1 MGTEVF
7 NTTEQATAIELDQI
21 VQQVRGGR
29 ANRGGRA
36 SRGGS
41 GRVRNVQQKKD
52 LMLERDEAMEDS
64 DNGRVRV
71 RTRSWTIAVLK
82 EQ

>member
-29 ANRGGRA
+29 ANRGG
-36 SRGGS
+36 S

-64 DNGRVRV
+64 DDNGRVRV